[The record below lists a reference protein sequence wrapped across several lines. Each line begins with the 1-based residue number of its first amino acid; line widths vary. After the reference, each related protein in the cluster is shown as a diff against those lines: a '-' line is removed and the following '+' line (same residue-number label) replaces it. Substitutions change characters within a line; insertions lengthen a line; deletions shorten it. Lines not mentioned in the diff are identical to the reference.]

1 MVNRYWRKI
10 ESIENDIENSMQIS
24 SILLKL
30 KGYDEKLSDL
40 SKIGNK
46 ENNISSNLGI
56 INTNK
61 SNISSNL
68 EKISNNKTNISSNV
82 EIINTNKSD
91 ISSNLEKTS
100 NNKTNISSNLGK
112 INDNENSISSNLS
125 KINDNENSI
134 SNNLEKIDNFTQY
147 ILKSAKDFEQTYT
160 IERQIFRFNKNT
172 HFTRFL
178 KKKLNLTL
186 LKIVYY
192 L

>member
-1 MVNRYWRKI
+1 MHILYIMVDRYWRKI
-10 ESIENDIENSMQIS
+10 EYIENDIENSMQIS

-40 SKIGNK
+40 SKIGNN

-68 EKISNNKTNISSNV
+68 EKISNNKTNISSN
-82 EIINTNKSD
+82 
-91 ISSNLEKTS
+91 
-100 NNKTNISSNLGK
+100 LGK
-112 INDNENSISSNLS
+112 INDNENYISSNLS

-134 SNNLEKIDNFTQY
+134 SNNLEKIDNCTQY
-147 ILKSAKDFEQTYT
+147 ILRSANDFEQTYT

-172 HFTRFL
+172 RFYTIFEKEIEYDFT
-178 KKKLNLTL
+178 
-186 LKIVYY
+186 KIVYY